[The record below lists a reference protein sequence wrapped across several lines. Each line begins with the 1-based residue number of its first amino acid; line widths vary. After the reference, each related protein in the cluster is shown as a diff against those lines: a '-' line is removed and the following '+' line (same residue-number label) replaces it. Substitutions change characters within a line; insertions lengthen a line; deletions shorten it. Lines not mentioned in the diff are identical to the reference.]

1 MIWIL
6 IILLLLQICFALT
19 NIKIEMRYNNTLFEE
34 QNEIL
39 KDKEGKD
46 KRFINNDTMIMKFYM
61 DM

>member
-46 KRFINNDTMIMKFYM
+46 DK
-61 DM
+61 

>member
-1 MIWIL
+1 MVWVL

-39 KDKEGKD
+39 KDKEDKD
-46 KRFINNDTMIMKFYM
+46 DK
-61 DM
+61 

>member
-19 NIKIEMRYNNTLFEE
+19 NNKIVLRYNNTLFEE

-46 KRFINNDTMIMKFYM
+46 DK
-61 DM
+61 